1 MNVAAL
7 IDSILRQAV
16 DESNRLLPAGK
27 FLSTADDCAIA
38 APTSSLDSL
47 GFIGFLAALESA
59 ASRNGHRLELLNED
73 SLTNREDLFA
83 DVAAVKQT
91 LAQKL

>member
-1 MNVAAL
+1 MHVTDL

-27 FLSTADDCAIA
+27 FLSTEDDCAIA